1 MTKTGRVITLASRS
15 DSLDLVHQLRR
26 FMEEAGTE
34 PRPGC
39 SKRMRP
45 QARCLLCPPLFP
57 LSKRGKD
64 WHAVMSD
71 EHPSPNAFSGM
82 VLRALRNVGCDTR
95 AFSGDCARRGYRGW
109 SAGARTVAAEWPCSV
124 PLSLSLVHS
133 FKQSRVTFRYMALLQ
148 SLDMHGECV
157 CS

>member
-1 MTKTGRVITLASRS
+1 MTKTGRVITLALADRA
-15 DSLDLVHQLRR
+15 R
-26 FMEEAGTE
+26 MEAGTE
-34 PRPGC
+34 PLLGC

-82 VLRALRNVGCDTR
+82 VLRALRSVGCDTS
-95 AFSGDCARRGYRGW
+95 AFSGVCARRGGL
-109 SAGARTVAAEWPCSV
+109 STAIEAGV
-124 PLSLSLVHS
+124 PEPVLWLQSGHA
-133 FKQSRVTFRYMALLQ
+133 QSRSASRLYIRLSNPELLFATWR
-148 SLDMHGECV
+148 SFNL
-157 CS
+157 